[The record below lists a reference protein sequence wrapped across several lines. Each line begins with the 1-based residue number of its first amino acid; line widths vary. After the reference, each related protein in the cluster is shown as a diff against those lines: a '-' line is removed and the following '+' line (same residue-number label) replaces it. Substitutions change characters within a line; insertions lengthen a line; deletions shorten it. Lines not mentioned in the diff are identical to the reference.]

1 MRRFSP
7 FQEIHVAGNGVAVA
21 SFSVLSPARAKTT
34 TTDVA
39 VGQRYKKLDAIATVW
54 EVEACLP
61 DGGAIPHV
69 RLRSVADPWVTRL
82 ISVSALRNHRFYQ
95 LVPSAPT
102 PGPSPNE
109 S

>member
-1 MRRFSP
+1 MRRFST
-7 FQEIHVAGNGVAVA
+7 FHEIHVVGSGAAVA
-21 SFSVLSPARAKTT
+21 PVPVVSPERARTIT
-34 TTDVA
+34 SDVA

-69 RLRSVADPWVTRL
+69 RLRSLADPWVTRL

-95 LVPSAPT
+95 LVPSAPAQR
-102 PGPSPNE
+102 PSLSE